1 VNTTNSA
8 ISPGGNS
15 VYIDPAGKVTYVH
28 SGEYASQGTIDA
40 DIQQYANH
48 G

>member
-1 VNTTNSA
+1 MRL
-8 ISPGGNS
+8 GGCLQLPATI
-15 VYIDPAGKVTYVH
+15 YIDPAGKVTYVH